1 MVQLAVYNAFLI
13 YETLASG
20 LAMSWYEFSRSHGN
34 TFVQF
39 SSLRWKVTNRDRK
52 KVLLQR
58 QMLPELIKK
67 KYFKKSYIKTNTNTF
82 ETFWKVKCTG
92 FDFFNGNCDKK
103 NTTEQQVKE

>member
-58 QMLPELIKK
+58 QMLPE
-67 KYFKKSYIKTNTNTF
+67 
-82 ETFWKVKCTG
+82 
-92 FDFFNGNCDKK
+92 
-103 NTTEQQVKE
+103 